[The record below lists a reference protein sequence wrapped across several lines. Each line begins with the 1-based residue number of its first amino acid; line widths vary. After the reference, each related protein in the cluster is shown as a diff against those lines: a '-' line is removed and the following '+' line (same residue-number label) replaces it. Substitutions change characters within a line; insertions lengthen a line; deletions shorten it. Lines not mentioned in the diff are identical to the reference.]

1 MLDMSRYRPTPPSL
15 ADPPQWLA
23 ALDGY
28 DMFRIRHQD
37 NGGWTAWPD
46 GIDEHTEYPGGTWR
60 VSVALP
66 VDLSLTQGAVD
77 PLVLLVVLADASAS
91 IENKIQDLVA
101 LLPHRRQVMDP
112 DRPGARYDQTVC
124 MGEVLRRGLT
134 PRESLRALQR
144 RAHTRSTAISR
155 AIREA
160 RVVWSAAGMSRYP
173 FSCTRA
179 AYSWSLCGTPG
190 GRGATCQWT
199 CVDGCRAR
207 GDRAVRSRPLRHHF
221 RDDALGAGVR
231 RIRLQ

>member
-91 IENKIQDLVA
+91 IENKIQDVVA
-101 LLPHRRQVMDP
+101 FCR
-112 DRPGARYDQTVC
+112 
-124 MGEVLRRGLT
+124 
-134 PRESLRALQR
+134 
-144 RAHTRSTAISR
+144 TA
-155 AIREA
+155 
-160 RVVWSAAGMSRYP
+160 GK
-173 FSCTRA
+173 
-179 AYSWSLCGTPG
+179 SWTQIG
-190 GRGATCQWT
+190 Q
-199 CVDGCRAR
+199 
-207 GDRAVRSRPLRHHF
+207 
-221 RDDALGAGVR
+221 ALGMTKQSAWERFSGAD
-231 RIRLQ
+231 